1 MELKKQVVQTMVE
14 CMLLEDKII
23 DSAESVANR
32 IKEEVEVDVK
42 ISFVRAVMT
51 KVMGMS
57 YRKIEKASYHVN
69 SNQNVILR

>member
-32 IKEEVEVDVK
+32 IKEEVEVD
-42 ISFVRAVMT
+42 ITPEFVRVVMT